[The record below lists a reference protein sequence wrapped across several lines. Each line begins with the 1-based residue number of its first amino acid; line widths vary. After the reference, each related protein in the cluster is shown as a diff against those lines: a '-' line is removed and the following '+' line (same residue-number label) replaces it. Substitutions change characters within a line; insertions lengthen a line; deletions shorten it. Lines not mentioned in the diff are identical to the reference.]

1 MRFSQ
6 KIGKT
11 KVRQFIQL
19 EDIDEVL
26 TNRLWNILDS
36 FFNSLATFSNKGYS
50 DKTIFFRYLWT
61 DFFNER
67 ADQVSSYHGTSWYTF
82 DDGKFSYQPVYKYV
96 SAWFFDCEWYEKLD
110 LIEVVAGLGSL
121 KDNFDFS
128 TKINSALEKEMSAYR
143 IVENKIV
150 QITSEVEIAEIEKA
164 ISGNDNS
171 VHTHLDTA
179 LNYLSDRKKPDYRNS
194 IKESISAVESF
205 CKKITGDDKATL
217 GKALAII
224 EKSHALHP
232 SLKSSFSTL
241 YGYTSDASGIRHALT
256 DDSKDPSFEEA
267 KFMLVSCSAFINYLK
282 SLISDAE

>member
-1 MRFSQ
+1 MKFSQ
-6 KIGKT
+6 RIGKT
-11 KVRQFIQL
+11 KVREVIQI
-19 EDIDEVL
+19 ESIDEIL
-26 TNRLWNILDS
+26 TKKLWNILNS
-36 FFNSLATFSNKGYS
+36 FFNELSTSTYHGPSERNV
-50 DKTIFFRYLWT
+50 FFKYIWT

-67 ADQVSSYHGTSWYTF
+67 ADRVSTYQGNSFYTF
-82 DDGKFSYQPVYKYV
+82 DNGEFSYKPVYKYV

-110 LIEVVAGLGSL
+110 LIEVIAEIESQVVY
-121 KDNFDFS
+121 FDFPE
-128 TKINSALEKEMSAYR
+128 KINEVFEKEMSAYR

-164 ISGNDNS
+164 ISDNGNS

-205 CKKITGDDKATL
+205 CKKITGDDKTTL

-224 EKSHALHP
+224 EKKQALHP
-232 SLKSSFSTL
+232 SLKTSFNAL

-282 SLISDAE
+282 SLEKTD